1 MKYVF
6 PTILLV
12 SLFCITEDVAATTQL
27 CITDNLAIRVRQDEQ
42 TTVFE
47 KIKNTL
53 GLSSKPKRAKTPISP
68 TQETSTK
75 VDTPATAEKPKS
87 PQEQKLAVVA
97 AIKSMQEIINET
109 TNRDDKAKF
118 GMAAMVKA
126 FREQAANNNNPQKNL
141 FAQDLPIG
149 EQLLAIQGNDLK
161 QATALAEKLTPETQ
175 RLLKEAFEKRY
186 SLFTR
191 LGAFKEFA
199 NARQVTAA

>member
-12 SLFCITEDVAATTQL
+12 SLFCITEDVAAKAQH
-27 CITDNLAIRVRQDEQ
+27 DSQ
-42 TTVFE
+42 TTVFG

-53 GLSSKPKRAKTPISP
+53 GLSSKTKKNKTPTSP
-68 TQETSTK
+68 AQETSIK
-75 VDTPATAEKPKS
+75 EDTPSTTEKPQA

-97 AIKSMQEIINET
+97 AVKSMQEIINET

-118 GMAAMVKA
+118 GIAAMVKA

-149 EQLLAIQGNDLK
+149 EQLLNIQGNDLK

-175 RLLKEAFEKRY
+175 RLLKEALEKRY
-186 SLFTR
+186 SVFTR
-191 LGAFKEFA
+191 LGALKDFV
-199 NARQVTAA
+199 NTRHLTAA